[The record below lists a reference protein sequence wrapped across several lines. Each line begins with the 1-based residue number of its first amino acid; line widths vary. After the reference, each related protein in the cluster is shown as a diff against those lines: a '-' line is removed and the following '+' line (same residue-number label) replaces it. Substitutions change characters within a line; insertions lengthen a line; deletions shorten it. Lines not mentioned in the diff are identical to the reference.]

1 MNVSRRVSCA
11 AAVALMI
18 VLAGCS
24 HMPQPHW
31 PWHRKPPA
39 APQEVHELTVAP
51 VAEGGST
58 AFPQYWKRNTLIVDL
73 QSASGTGGII
83 LKPVE
88 GTTWPV
94 RVAFRVTPGQFGILE
109 VRGDA
114 RMLLPI
120 TTQGTKPVD
129 LELVP
134 GVYTPKTS
142 QLTVTWEPA
151 TTAAP

>member
-1 MNVSRRVSCA
+1 MHLS
-11 AAVALMI
+11 
-18 VLAGCS
+18 
-24 HMPQPHW
+24 W

-39 APQEVHELTVAP
+39 APQAVQELAIAP
-51 VAEGGST
+51 VAEGGTT
-58 AFPQYWKRNTLIVDL
+58 AFPQYWKRNTLLVDL
-73 QSASGTGGII
+73 QTASGTGGII
-83 LKPVE
+83 LKPVA
-88 GTTWPV
+88 GTSWPV

-134 GVYTPKTS
+134 GVYTAKTL

-151 TTAAP
+151 TTPAP

>member
-1 MNVSRRVSCA
+1 MNVSRRVSGA
-11 AAVALMI
+11 TAVALMI

-31 PWHRKPPA
+31 PWHGKAPA
-39 APQEVHELTVAP
+39 APLEVHELIITAVH
-51 VAEGGST
+51 EGGTT
-58 AFPQYWKRNTLIVDL
+58 AFPQYWKRNTLLVDL
-73 QSASGTGGII
+73 QTAGGTGGII
-83 LKPVE
+83 LKPVQ
-88 GTTWPV
+88 GTAWPV

-120 TTQGTKPVD
+120 TAQGAKPVD

-134 GVYTPKTS
+134 GVYTAKTP

-151 TTAAP
+151 TP